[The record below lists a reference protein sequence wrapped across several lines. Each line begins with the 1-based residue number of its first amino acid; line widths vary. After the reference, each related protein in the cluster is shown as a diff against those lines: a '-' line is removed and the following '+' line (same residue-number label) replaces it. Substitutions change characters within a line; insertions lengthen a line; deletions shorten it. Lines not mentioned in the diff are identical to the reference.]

1 MSKNNNTTLPTLI
14 AGVVA
19 ILSIAGLL
27 RATNWTV
34 FWISIGLLAV
44 SVIVM
49 VLLVLRPRRARR
61 SDYEQRVADRISHRE
76 DR

>member
-1 MSKNNNTTLPTLI
+1 MNKKNNTTLPTLI
-14 AGVVA
+14 AGVIA
-19 ILSIAGLL
+19 ILSIVGLL
-27 RATNWTV
+27 RATNWQV

-49 VLLVLRPRRARR
+49 VLLVLRPRRVRR
-61 SDYEQRVADRISHRE
+61 ADYEQRVSDRISHR

>member
-1 MSKNNNTTLPTLI
+1 MSKNTNTTLPTLI
-14 AGVVA
+14 AGVIA
-19 ILSIAGLL
+19 ILSIVGLP
-27 RATNWTV
+27 RATNWLI

-49 VLLVLRPRRARR
+49 VLLVLRPRRVRR
-61 SDYEQRVADRISHRE
+61 SDYEQRVADRISHR

>member
-1 MSKNNNTTLPTLI
+1 MSRNTNTTLPTLI
-14 AGVVA
+14 AGVIA
-19 ILSIAGLL
+19 ILSIVGLL
-27 RATNWTV
+27 KATNWLV

-49 VLLVLRPRRARR
+49 VLFVLRPRRVRR
-61 SDYEQRVADRISHRE
+61 ADYEQRVSDRMAQR

>member
-1 MSKNNNTTLPTLI
+1 MSKKNNTTLPTLI
-14 AGVVA
+14 AGVIA
-19 ILSIAGLL
+19 ILSIVGLL
-27 RATNWTV
+27 RATNWLV

-49 VLLVLRPRRARR
+49 VLLVLRPRRVRR
-61 SDYEQRVADRISHRE
+61 ADYEQRVSDSISHR

>member
-19 ILSIAGLL
+19 ILSIVGLL
-27 RATNWTV
+27 RATNWLI
-34 FWISIGLLAV
+34 FWISIGLFAV

-49 VLLVLRPRRARR
+49 VLLVLRPRRVRR
-61 SDYEQRVADRISHRE
+61 SDYEQRVADRISHR

>member
-19 ILSIAGLL
+19 ILSIVGLL
-27 RATNWTV
+27 KATNWLI

-49 VLLVLRPRRARR
+49 VLFVLRPRRVSRA
-61 SDYEQRVADRISHRE
+61 DYEQLVSDRMVHR

>member
-1 MSKNNNTTLPTLI
+1 MNKKNNTTLPTLI
-14 AGVVA
+14 AGVIA
-19 ILSIAGLL
+19 ILSIVGLL
-27 RATNWTV
+27 RATNWLV

-49 VLLVLRPRRARR
+49 VLLVLRPRRVRR
-61 SDYEQRVADRISHRE
+61 TDYEQRVSDRISHR

>member
-1 MSKNNNTTLPTLI
+1 MSKNTNTTLPTLI

-19 ILSIAGLL
+19 ILS
-27 RATNWTV
+27 NWLV

-49 VLLVLRPRRARR
+49 VLFVLRPRRVRR
-61 SDYEQRVADRISHRE
+61 ADYEQRVSDRMAHR